1 MREAKAPAL
10 QWYPGDWQR
19 DSALRSCSLAAR
31 GLWSEMLWTMHDGQ
45 PRGYLRAGARRLDS
59 VAVIARMAG
68 AGPDENV
75 AGLLAEL
82 EEAGVFSRDDGGT
95 IFCRRMVRD
104 TKLQDVRR
112 EAGAKGGATT
122 QEKLRE
128 MAQRA
133 ADKGSRKGGAVRASK
148 KQRRTEPEPD
158 TKLAAAK
165 AAGLEAVRGM
175 RLLHSEVVDEALED
189 IRGAK
194 TAEEVDACVSTV
206 EQLSKRAEIEAGF
219 ASPSAAAG
227 G

>member
-19 DSALRSCSLAAR
+19 DTALRSCSLAAR
-31 GLWSEMLWTMHDGQ
+31 GLWAEMLWTMHDGK
-45 PRGYLRAGARRLDS
+45 PRGSLQAGARRLDS

-133 ADKGSRKGGAVRASK
+133 ADNSGKKGRAMKARKE
-148 KQRRTEPEPD
+148 RTAEPD

-175 RLLHSEVVDEALED
+175 RLLHSDVVDEALED
-189 IRGAK
+189 IRCAK

-219 ASPSAAAG
+219 AAPAAAAG